1 MERKMSNILLK
12 WKDDDEKMPLIV
24 YGARQVGKTFTIL
37 SFGKKYYKNVA
48 YINFEDNNEISKIFE
63 KDLEINRIIKELSV
77 ILGISIFEEDTLIFF
92 DEIQACERALT
103 SLKYFAESKF
113 NYHVVAAGSLLG
125 IAINRQKY
133 SFPVGK
139 VRMVTLYPLDFEEFL
154 WALNQKDLANMIRE
168 SFIENKE
175 LSLHNLA
182 NEYYRLYLAIG
193 GMPRAV
199 LEYKEKRDINF
210 VEAILKDIN
219 NSYIADMAKYATP
232 TETTKIMSVYNSISA
247 QLAKDN
253 KKFQYK
259 LIKSGARAYEYETA
273 INWLNASGII
283 IQCTKTKEG
292 KLPLSAFIDQDSFK
306 IYMNDVGL
314 LCNKFAIP
322 VNAIIMENNN
332 LNNFKGALA
341 ENYVCSSLVK
351 CGLIPYYWESN
362 GKAEVDFI
370 VQDKMGNIIPI
381 EVKSG
386 IHTRSKSLNVF
397 KSLYNIQYSIRISTK
412 NFGLENNI
420 KCIPLYSVFCL
431 DTLL

>member
-362 GKAEVDFI
+362 GKAEVDFV